1 MRLVNTT
8 FKKYFKLVL
17 IDSDVEILLS
27 GDFSVSHT
35 LKYK

>member
-1 MRLVNTT
+1 M
-8 FKKYFKLVL
+8 YFQLVL
-17 IDSDVEILLS
+17 IVYNVEMLLS